1 MRGGAERNVPV
12 TAVLRQGAGVVSPG
26 DRGSA
31 VLAATESLESCVL
44 STRADE
50 AGLARHW
57 GR

>member
-12 TAVLRQGAGVVSPG
+12 TAAHRQGVGVISPG
-26 DRGSA
+26 DRGWA
-31 VLAATESLESCVL
+31 VLADPEGAEFCVL